1 MAKVCMTVW
10 NDFLNDARVTKEAET
25 LQSAGHQVTVFALH
39 TPGKTK
45 KRQTLASGVK
55 VVRVDRSPLWGLRD
69 RMGLLRGPSASGPA
83 TGPVKAARGRTVLR
97 VVTRGLAH
105 GSWLARIVASRPD
118 VIHAHDVNTLPTA
131 WLASRLSRASLV
143 YDAHEISTDR
153 EGYASVRKLVGWVEK
168 KLMPRAAATIT
179 TTDARAKFFARAYG
193 IRRPLV
199 LQNRPRF
206 AQTSRT
212 DRLREELELR
222 PDWPV
227 ILYQGGLQ
235 QGRGLDKL
243 IAAAGELPEAYVVY
257 IGGGRLEGQ
266 LQALVAE
273 KQLAD
278 RVRFIP
284 TVALDQLHSYT
295 QSADIGVQPL
305 ENTCLNHF
313 TTDSNKL
320 FEYVMA
326 GLPVVTTDMP
336 EIRKIVNEHKLG
348 LLVPPG
354 DSEALT
360 AALRRLV
367 EDRELR
373 QTLAANAKRAATQ
386 LTWEAQESLLV
397 ELYRGIGA

>member
-10 NDFLNDARVTKEAET
+10 NDFLNDARVMKEAET

-39 TPGKTK
+39 TPGRTS

-55 VVRVDRSPLWGLRD
+55 VVRVDRSPLSGLRD
-69 RMGLLRGPSASGPA
+69 RMGLLRGPAAGAPADQAKAS
-83 TGPVKAARGRTVLR
+83 RSRTVLR

-105 GSWLARIVASRPD
+105 NSWVLRIVATRPD

-131 WLASRLSRASLV
+131 WLASRLSRAPLV

-153 EGYASVRKLVGWVEK
+153 EGYGSVRKLVGWVEK
-168 KLMPRAAATIT
+168 KLMPRASATIT

-193 IRRPLV
+193 ICRPLV

-206 AQTSRT
+206 APTSRT
-212 DRLREELELR
+212 DRLREELVLR
-222 PDWPV
+222 PDWPI

-235 QGRGLDKL
+235 QGRGLDRL
-243 IAAAGELPEAYVVY
+243 IAAASELPNAYFVFV
-257 IGGGRLEGQ
+257 GGGRLEGQ
-266 LQALVAE
+266 LQALVAAR
-273 KQLAD
+273 QLTD
-278 RVRFIP
+278 TVRFIP
-284 TVALDQLHSYT
+284 TVDLDQLHSYT

-305 ENTCLNHF
+305 ENTCLNHL

-326 GLPVVTTDMP
+326 GLPVVTSDMP
-336 EIRKIVNEHKLG
+336 EIRKIVNEHKFG
-348 LLVPPG
+348 LLIPPG
-354 DSEALT
+354 DGEALA

-373 QTLAANAKRAATQ
+373 ETLAANAKRAATQ

-397 ELYRGIGA
+397 DLYRGIGA